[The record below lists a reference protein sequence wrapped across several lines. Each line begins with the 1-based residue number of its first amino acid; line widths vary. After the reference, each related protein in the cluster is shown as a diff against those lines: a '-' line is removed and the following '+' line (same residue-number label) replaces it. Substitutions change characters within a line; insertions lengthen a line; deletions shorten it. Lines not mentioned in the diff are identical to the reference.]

1 MATDQIQIHIED
13 IDEATL
19 LKSQE
24 STSFYAEKWLGLR
37 PYYYQIPFLDDPYR
51 FKAATFSRQ
60 LGKTFSIAL
69 KASQVANMFPDSEI
83 GITAQNERRAFEIYR
98 MVKWMQGL
106 NPIIS
111 SLLQPKNDKMHEMLL
126 DTGSRVTYYA
136 SGTEGKS
143 IRGATLDMLL
153 MDEADFI
160 PDLVYTATFPTISA
174 TGGGIMLTSTPN
186 RPFSMFHEIFMDGWN
201 ARLKMENKMDLD
213 IDEKPYSKPVGRK
226 FGFASY
232 HYDWEHGT
240 KVINPKTGLPQIDE
254 QVVNILKSKDYYVFE
269 REYLAWWPEEGSTFF
284 PLKSI
289 TGATVPNEKR
299 ISPPTHYVMG
309 LDLGRI
315 RDWTAIVIYEVN
327 EHRDAAIIVDSFR
340 IQKNNWKIIFGHILS
355 YARKWSVVEII
366 LDGNNVGDIM
376 NTWLASVS
384 GQGATFNVVPVA
396 LSIQSKAHLYNN
408 LKMGINTGRIHIH
421 ARNTHQDMV
430 NDVLISELI
439 MLQAEETDTGKIK
452 IHAPNGK
459 HDDMADAA
467 ALGAKMLAFPD
478 IIGGDTS
485 GLYIPHDDFFKDLAV
500 SDDDDDDIGDIVG
513 ESDFKI
519 DDWDLKPKYEY

>member
-1 MATDQIQIHIED
+1 MATEIIQIKIDD
-13 IDEATL
+13 IDEETL
-19 LKSQE
+19 LRSQQ
-24 STSFYAEKWLGLR
+24 SASFYGEKWLGLR
-37 PYYYQIPFLDDPYR
+37 PYYYQIPFLDDPNR

-60 LGKTFSIAL
+60 LGKTFCIAL
-69 KASQVANMFPDSEI
+69 KASQVINMYPDSEV

-106 NPIIS
+106 NPIIK

-143 IRGATLDMLL
+143 IRGATLDLLL

-160 PDLVYTATFPTISA
+160 PDLVFTATLPTISA

-201 ARLKMENKMDLD
+201 ARLKFEGKMDLLPN
-213 IDEKPYSKPVGRK
+213 EEPYSTPIGRK
-226 FGFASY
+226 YGFSAY

-254 QVVNILKSKDYYVFE
+254 QVVRILEAKDYYVYE
-269 REYLAWWPEEGSTFF
+269 REYLAWWPEEGSSFF
-284 PLKSI
+284 PLKTI
-289 TGATVPNEKR
+289 TGATVGNETR
-299 ISPPTHYVMG
+299 ATPPVSHVMG

-315 RDWTAIVIYEVN
+315 NDYTAIVIYQVN
-327 EHRDAAIIVDSFR
+327 EHRDAAVIVDSYKIR
-340 IQKNNWKIIFGHILS
+340 KNNWKTIFGKILK

-376 NTWLASVS
+376 STWLASVS
-384 GQGATFNVVPVA
+384 GEGATFNVVPVP
-396 LSIQSKAHLYNN
+396 LSIQSKARLYNN
-408 LKMGINTGRIHIH
+408 LKMGINTGRVQICMK
-421 ARNTHQDMV
+421 NED
-430 NDVLISELI
+430 LITELI
-439 MLQAEETDTGKIK
+439 QIQGEETDTGKIK
-452 IHAPNGK
+452 IHAPTGK
-459 HDDMADAA
+459 HDDLADAA
-467 ALGAKMLAFPD
+467 ALGAKILAFPD
-478 IIGGDTS
+478 IMGGDMTA
-485 GLYIPHDDFFKDLAV
+485 GIIPHTDFFRELAV
-500 SDDDDDDIGDIVG
+500 SPDEDVSDIIG

-519 DDWDLKPKYEY
+519 DDWDLKPQYEY